1 MRLVT
6 VTQVSKELFVSVG
19 LVQYWVR
26 TGRLQKHAYVLT
38 PGSAKVRKRTVSH
51 YRYLLDIDEAA
62 KLLRNR
68 AESDLKLLHSDKR
81 LLRPKEIAKILDVN
95 LERVYSWVRRFELTK
110 YHPEPAGQRD
120 FFIDGDELADSME
133 DWGLGYLI
141 K

>member
-6 VTQVSKELFVSVG
+6 VTQLAKELFVSTG
-19 LVQYWVR
+19 LVRYWMR
-26 TGRLQKHAYVLT
+26 TDRLTKHPYPLT
-38 PGSAKVRKRTVSH
+38 PGSAKVKKRTVSH
-51 YRYLLDIDEAA
+51 YRYLLDVDEAA

-81 LLRPKEIAKILDVN
+81 LLRPREVSQILDVN
-95 LERVYSWVRRFELTK
+95 MERVYSWVKRFELTK
-110 YHPEPAGQRD
+110 YYPESSGHRE